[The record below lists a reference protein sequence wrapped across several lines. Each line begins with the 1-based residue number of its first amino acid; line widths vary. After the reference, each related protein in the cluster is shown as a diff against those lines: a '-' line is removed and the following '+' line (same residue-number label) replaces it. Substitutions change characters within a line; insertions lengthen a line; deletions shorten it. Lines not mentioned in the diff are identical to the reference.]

1 MWPWFNSNPLM
12 SMQDNSKKQ
21 LSASE
26 AGDDL
31 IHGDEAEKLSK
42 SEKPNN
48 GSGRYFGDFNT
59 FRHGL
64 RTPNEGTNQR
74 NLKLWANEADKICF
88 DCI

>member
-48 GSGRYFGDFNT
+48 GSGRYFGDFST
-59 FRHGL
+59 FRL
-64 RTPNEGTNQR
+64 STAQKP
-74 NLKLWANEADKICF
+74 LKRILLPY
-88 DCI
+88 

>member
-21 LSASE
+21 LSVSE

-31 IHGDEAEKLSK
+31 IHGEEAEKLSK

-48 GSGRYFGDFNT
+48 GSGRYF
-59 FRHGL
+59 
-64 RTPNEGTNQR
+64 
-74 NLKLWANEADKICF
+74 
-88 DCI
+88 

>member
-48 GSGRYFGDFNT
+48 GSGRYFGDLNT
-59 FRHGL
+59 CRL
-64 RTPNEGTNQR
+64 RRRCKQSR
-74 NLKLWANEADKICF
+74 F
-88 DCI
+88 

>member
-1 MWPWFNSNPLM
+1 MPVYKYAGWTQGANLKQILVASAMWPWFNSNPLM

-48 GSGRYFGDFNT
+48 GSGRYFGI
-59 FRHGL
+59 L
-64 RTPNEGTNQR
+64 V
-74 NLKLWANEADKICF
+74 L
-88 DCI
+88 

>member
-1 MWPWFNSNPLM
+1 MLISTYFFAHTGWTWGTNLKQILVASAMWPWFNSNPLM

-48 GSGRYFGDFNT
+48 GSGKGEC
-59 FRHGL
+59 L
-64 RTPNEGTNQR
+64 
-74 NLKLWANEADKICF
+74 ICF
-88 DCI
+88 HNIT

>member
-48 GSGRYFGDFNT
+48 GSGRCTLEIIILLGYGADTPKKDF
-59 FRHGL
+59 
-64 RTPNEGTNQR
+64 TPLLETTEV
-74 NLKLWANEADKICF
+74 KE
-88 DCI
+88 

>member
-1 MWPWFNSNPLM
+1 M

-48 GSGRYFGDFNT
+48 GSC
-59 FRHGL
+59 
-64 RTPNEGTNQR
+64 
-74 NLKLWANEADKICF
+74 KWIS
-88 DCI
+88 

>member
-1 MWPWFNSNPLM
+1 
-12 SMQDNSKKQ
+12 MQDNSKKQ

-48 GSGRYFGDFNT
+48 GSGRCTLEILILLGYGADAPKKDF
-59 FRHGL
+59 
-64 RTPNEGTNQR
+64 TPILKFNFSEKATRIWSYLLLDLMFTN
-74 NLKLWANEADKICF
+74 
-88 DCI
+88 

>member
-1 MWPWFNSNPLM
+1 M

-48 GSGRYFGDFNT
+48 GSGRYFWDFKT
-59 FRHGL
+59 L
-64 RTPNEGTNQR
+64 TLIRTSYESKKNAH
-74 NLKLWANEADKICF
+74 L
-88 DCI
+88 